1 MQESGK
7 IPEHDVV
14 ITNPPYSEDH
24 MKKCFDFCNRNG
36 KPWFV
41 LVPYFVYS
49 NKFYK
54 DMLKNNVM
62 RPFYVVPNEKYEY
75 ICPEFMSD

>member
-1 MQESGK
+1 M
-7 IPEHDVV
+7 

-24 MKKCFDFCNRNG
+24 MKKCFEFCTRNR

-41 LVPYFVYS
+41 LVPYFVYQ
-49 NKFYK
+49 NGFYK
-54 DMLKNNVM
+54 EMLQNNVM

-75 ICPEFMSD
+75 ICPEFMSDEKEEK